1 MIYVFEAGNM
11 VYDSKY
17 LSEKQKSQAI
27 RIEALPEKATPSGKR
42 AVLVADKKTESV
54 WWDYVDDAEIVV
66 LSDELAKAYKMLIE
80 AKLQKA
86 EDIPARVRS
95 LIELDEKGTMATESE
110 GV

>member
-1 MIYVFEAGNM
+1 MIYVFEAGNI

-17 LSEKQKSQAI
+17 LSEKQKLQAI
-27 RIEALPEKATPSGKR
+27 RIEALPEKVTPSGKR

-54 WWDYVDDAEIVV
+54 WWDYVDDAEIAV

-80 AKLQKA
+80 ANLQTV
-86 EDIPARVRS
+86 EDIPERVRS
-95 LIELDEKGTMATESE
+95 LIELDDKGTIDTEE